1 MVSGKRCLVDFDG
14 NPPTLTAYGVIAT
27 SNLGANT
34 LSVFHDLKFKKSNTP
49 KDLYAR
55 AIKSFAR
62 LTLQPR
68 KTGRILDYVIHT
80 D

>member
-1 MVSGKRCLVDFDG
+1 MDFDG
-14 NPPTLTAYGVIAT
+14 NPPTLTAYGVIAIST
-27 SNLGANT
+27 VGANK
-34 LSVFHDLKFKKSNTP
+34 LRVFMVSNFKKSNTP

-62 LTLQPR
+62 LTLRPR